1 MMHSDGD
8 SIETGWNIA
17 MDVWFAFHLLL
28 IYLDTR
34 PDMWL
39 YYSSC
44 ELLLNDVNIFFKKQ
58 LGP

>member
-1 MMHSDGD
+1 MHSDGD

-17 MDVWFAFHLLL
+17 MEVWFAFHLLL

-39 YYSSC
+39 YYSC
-44 ELLLNDVNIFFKKQ
+44 ELLLDVNIF
-58 LGP
+58 LRNS